1 MTYSCLKNVAT
12 GRGRKR
18 VNSDTDSVREGAP
31 FRRAAPQPVG
41 MVVVQF
47 FRWAVEITG
56 SQVLPSHGLN
66 KKNEVRPAI
75 CAVLFS
81 DNNKPTVG

>member
-1 MTYSCLKNVAT
+1 MERMTYSCLKNVAT

-18 VNSDTDSVREGAP
+18 DVCDTVSVREGAP

-47 FRWAVEITG
+47 SRWAVEITG
-56 SQVLPSHGLN
+56 PQVLPSRGLN
-66 KKNEVRPAI
+66 KKRSPTGNLRCAI
-75 CAVLFS
+75 F
-81 DNNKPTVG
+81 GQ

>member
-1 MTYSCLKNVAT
+1 MERMTYSCLKNVAT

-41 MVVVQF
+41 MVVQLGG
-47 FRWAVEITG
+47 RD
-56 SQVLPSHGLN
+56 HGTLGHAESRLEQE
-66 KKNEVRPAI
+66 K
-75 CAVLFS
+75 
-81 DNNKPTVG
+81 